1 MKDLEETGETSTI
14 RAKYVVGCDGARSV
28 IRTAIGRELAGDPM
42 NQSWGVM
49 DVLAVT
55 DFPDIRLKCAIH
67 SANQGNILII
77 PREGGYLVRFYI
89 ELDKVS
95 DKEMLRQPECYPR
108 EAGRGRE
115 PDPASVHA

>member
-1 MKDLEETGETSTI
+1 
-14 RAKYVVGCDGARSV
+14 
-28 IRTAIGRELAGDPM
+28 M

-89 ELDKVS
+89 ELDNVR
-95 DKEMLRQPECYPR
+95 DREMLDEPQRHPGEADRRRQ
-108 EAGRGRE
+108 
-115 PDPASVHA
+115 PDPAPVHARA